1 MACSPSGKHSV
12 PQIATFG
19 SPSPSNLNDWG
30 APHHPLTVNDWGAL
44 NHPLTVNDWGAGGM
58 RSRYRSERGPPMSA
72 CLSSR
77 SLWAVGQEEGQRKGH
92 GAGHVRRW
100 GKQPGMVRG
109 MEKWREG
116 VWKGA
121 GRGQG
126 EAEGEGQ
133 QGDKQGDSRGEHRWR
148 SVQIS
153 VRSWSLNECL
163 PVVTVKIISSPLHPS
178 FSPCGSTE
186 GGCRGNLDLS

>member
-1 MACSPSGKHSV
+1 MTGVQVACSPSGKHSV

-30 APHHPLTVNDWGAL
+30 APHHPLTVNDWGALNHPLTVNDWGAL

-109 MEKWREG
+109 MEKWRERGLERGREMAWRGGGRG

-121 GRGQG
+121 GR
-126 EAEGEGQ
+126 
-133 QGDKQGDSRGEHRWR
+133 
-148 SVQIS
+148 
-153 VRSWSLNECL
+153 
-163 PVVTVKIISSPLHPS
+163 
-178 FSPCGSTE
+178 
-186 GGCRGNLDLS
+186 